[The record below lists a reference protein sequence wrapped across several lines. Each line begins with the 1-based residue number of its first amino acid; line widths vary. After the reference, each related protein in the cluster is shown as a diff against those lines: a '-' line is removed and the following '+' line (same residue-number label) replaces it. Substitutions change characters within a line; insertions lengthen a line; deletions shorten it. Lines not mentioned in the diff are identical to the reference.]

1 MCGRGGK
8 HVLHVGGTYLL
19 VYSSSVL
26 LAFFRAARRG
36 VGVEVA
42 MVECQ
47 DSTEVLATHNGQAFR
62 FNELVHI
69 FEGTAPGVRAGKTEF
84 MKAWFKGV
92 DVTADK
98 FICRPVIGYSRGPFP
113 RFSKSSV
120 FKVKVSTRTLD
131 LPVWF
136 AVLLTLTLTLVF
148 RCLD

>member
-1 MCGRGGK
+1 
-8 HVLHVGGTYLL
+8 
-19 VYSSSVL
+19 
-26 LAFFRAARRG
+26 
-36 VGVEVA
+36 
-42 MVECQ
+42 MVERQ
-47 DSTEVLATHNGQAFR
+47 DSTQVLATHNGQAFR

-92 DVTADK
+92 DVKSDK

>member
-8 HVLHVGGTYLL
+8 HVLHVVGTYLL

-26 LAFFRAARRG
+26 LAFFRAAR
-36 VGVEVA
+36 
-42 MVECQ
+42 MVERQ
-47 DSTEVLATHNGQAFR
+47 DITQVLATHNGQAFR

-120 FKVKVSTRTLD
+120 FKVKVSTLTLD

-136 AVLLTLTLTLVF
+136 AVILTLTLTLVF